1 MTIRS
6 LRGAQHP
13 PLERRVFPLA
23 QSRSGTRPAPYVWAD
38 TSTPSLRA
46 PQSAHGT
53 VPTKPVPRGSTGTSA
68 SARGEASSALN
79 GNAGMAARAKAQT
92 MASTYVQGAR
102 QQLTEHSRA
111 LEQRRHEPCTPY
123 HLDAWFQFLH
133 IGGLLPRY
141 SQVLDGLRFGFIV
154 DFPPVQRTQ
163 APANKSSIST
173 FRRHFDEIISA
184 EIRKGRYIGPMSDTQ
199 VTQLIGPFQSSP
211 FSITEKPAKP
221 GKYRII
227 QNFSFPISPSSLYP
241 NASINSFVISDKFPC
256 TYGTFTVV
264 SAIISELPPGS
275 EMAVRDVAEAYRTI
289 PLHPSQWPAAAVRI
303 DDESFCIDTCAAFGA
318 RPSGGIYGLVADAA
332 AEIPRS
338 QGIGPLVKWVD
349 DKSLFRILRHYLA
362 SYNEV
367 RTKQSAHARRQGGV
381 HQSGGRLW
389 YGGDTQPDG
398 SVLEMAEDCSFQLR
412 DFSASSPRSSHDALF
427 SYSIC
432 DVDKISDKLGI
443 PWERS
448 KDVPFSTKAPYIGLV
463 WDLTARSVALSAP
476 KMEKYKRTITVW
488 TASPTHTLEEIQK
501 LYGQLLHACLVVPA
515 GRARLTGLE
524 AMLGPATES
533 PFVPRHAHHTVADDL
548 NWWAQTLA
556 TTQLCR
562 QIPSTRNVID
572 CHAYSDA
579 SSGVGIAITIGS
591 HWRAWRLILGWQTLD
606 GKRDIGWAEAVG
618 FQFLVDA
625 ITRAGGAGQCFK
637 LYGDN
642 KGVVE
647 GWWNGR
653 SRNAAVNSVFK
664 QIHDQIESRNF
675 VDSIF
680 AAYVPSADNPAD
692 KPSRGIYPP
701 DSLLLPPIT
710 MPQCLS
716 GLLVDAGEPLSRTEI
731 GLLRKGRYP
740 LATARIFIDREQATQ
755 RKQFNSAHFA
765 EELKFNPKH
774 AYDET

>member
-1 MTIRS
+1 M
-6 LRGAQHP
+6 G
-13 PLERRVFPLA
+13 
-23 QSRSGTRPAPYVWAD
+23 
-38 TSTPSLRA
+38 
-46 PQSAHGT
+46 
-53 VPTKPVPRGSTGTSA
+53 
-68 SARGEASSALN
+68 
-79 GNAGMAARAKAQT
+79 
-92 MASTYVQGAR
+92 
-102 QQLTEHSRA
+102 HSHA
-111 LEQRRHEPCTPY
+111 LEQRKRKPCTPY

-133 IGGLLPRY
+133 IGGLLPKY
-141 SQVLDGLRFGFIV
+141 GHILEGLRVGFTV
-154 DFPPVQRTQ
+154 DFPTIQRTQ
-163 APANKSSIST
+163 SPANKSSITT
-173 FRRHFDEIISA
+173 FHHHFDEIISA

-211 FSITEKPAKP
+211 FSIMEKPAKP

-264 SAIISELPPGS
+264 CAIVGELPPGS
-275 EMAVRDVAEAYRTI
+275 EMAVQDVAEAYRTI
-289 PLHPSQWPAAAVRI
+289 PLHPSQWAAAVVRI
-303 DDESFCIDTCAAFGA
+303 NDDSFCIDTCAAFGA
-318 RPSGGIYGLVADAA
+318 RPSGGIYGLVGDAA
-332 AEIPRS
+332 AEIFRS
-338 QGIGPLVKWVD
+338 QGIGLLVKWVD
-349 DKSLFRILRHYLA
+349 DKSLFRVLRRYLA

-367 RTKQSAHARRQGGV
+367 RAKQGAHAKLQGGV

-389 YGGDTQPDG
+389 YGGGTQPDG
-398 SVLEMAEDCSFQLR
+398 SVLEMAEDCSSPLR
-412 DFSASSPRSSHDALF
+412 DFSAASPRSSHDALF

-432 DVDKISDKLGI
+432 DVDEISDKLGI

-463 WDLTARSVALSAP
+463 WDLTARTVALSAA
-476 KMEKYKRTITVW
+476 KMEKYKWTITAW
-488 TASPTHTLEEIQK
+488 TTSPMHTLEEIQK
-501 LYGQLLHACLVVPA
+501 LYGQLLHACLVVPS

-533 PFVPRHAHHTVADDL
+533 PFIPRHPHHTVADDL
-548 NWWAQTLA
+548 HWWSQTLA
-556 TTQLCR
+556 VTQLCR
-562 QIPSTRNVID
+562 QIPSPRNVIN

-591 HWRAWRLILGWQTLD
+591 HWRAWRLIPGWQTLD
-606 GKRDIGWAEAVG
+606 GKRNIGWAEAVG

-625 ITRAGGAGQCFK
+625 VTQAGCAGDCFK

-653 SRNAAVNSVFK
+653 SCNAAVNSVFK
-664 QIHDQIESRNF
+664 QIHNQIESRNF

-692 KPSRGIYPP
+692 KPSRGIYPS

-710 MPQCLS
+710 IPQCLS
-716 GLLVDAGEPLSRTEI
+716 RLLIDATEPLSHTEI
-731 GLLRKGRYP
+731 CLLRKGRYSP
-740 LATARIFIDREQATQ
+740 ATAKIFIEREQVIQ
-755 RKQFNSAHFA
+755 
-765 EELKFNPKH
+765 
-774 AYDET
+774 